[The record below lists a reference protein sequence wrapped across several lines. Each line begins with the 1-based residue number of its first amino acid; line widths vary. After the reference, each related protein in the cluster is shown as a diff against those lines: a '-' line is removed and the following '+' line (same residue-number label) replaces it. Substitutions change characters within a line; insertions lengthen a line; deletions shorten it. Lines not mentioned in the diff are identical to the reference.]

1 MAKTQNSNAI
11 NKHIEKVSYPF
22 SRYFL
27 CKCLF
32 YGCWD
37 SNTHQF
43 QINTIFTSKHYS
55 KNDFAF
61 SIYEIHVL
69 LQVVSKA
76 WSQREICCT
85 IRLFCI
91 DLFNTLFD
99 LIFYIFGSRWDSVL
113 HKSKLGSLHKWIS
126 CIDNVLWGNHITAR
140 MLWEVSYKWEINTN
154 EYGIM
159 IKVFR

>member
-1 MAKTQNSNAI
+1 MAKTQNFNAI
-11 NKHIEKVSYPF
+11 NKHIEKVSYPS

-69 LQVVSKA
+69 LHVVSKA
-76 WSQREICCT
+76 FEVKEKSVVPSG
-85 IRLFCI
+85 CI

-113 HKSKLGSLHKWIS
+113 HKSKLGILHKWIS

-140 MLWEVSYKWEINTN
+140 MLWQVT
-154 EYGIM
+154 
-159 IKVFR
+159 